1 MKPMQKER
9 EDSVRPTGSMK
20 KKKWIEAA
28 LVASAVALLA
38 GFCIPTILTNV
49 GKARVTASYLA
60 AKAYYEEYLSFNNV
74 DNLGEGEVIYY
85 NDGHLFWVI
94 DDHGNIS
101 EDTQKNEKTPL
112 EK

>member
-1 MKPMQKER
+1 MGRPIGNMKR
-9 EDSVRPTGSMK
+9 I
-20 KKKWIEAA
+20 KWIEAII
-28 LVASAVALLA
+28 VVSAVALLA

-60 AKAYYEEYLSFNNV
+60 AKAYYEEYLSFNNI
-74 DNLGEGEVIYY
+74 DNLEEGEVIYY

-94 DDHGNIS
+94 DDQGNII

-112 EK
+112 ER